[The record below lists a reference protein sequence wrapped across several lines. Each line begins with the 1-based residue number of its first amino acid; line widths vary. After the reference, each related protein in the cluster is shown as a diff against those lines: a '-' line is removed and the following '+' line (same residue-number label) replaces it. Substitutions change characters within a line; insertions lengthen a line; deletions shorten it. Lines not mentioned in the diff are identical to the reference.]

1 VLWRS
6 DLFLFA
12 ALVTQGTPVNIIVGS
27 HVWLEGPSEAWVDGV
42 VTEIKGRDATI
53 ATTNGK
59 TVRSSFSPMQP
70 GSSSQQ
76 QQSLKIHVPTPRAL
90 CDRDQRS

>member
-12 ALVTQGTPVNIIVGS
+12 ALITQGTPVNIIVGS
-27 HVWLEGPSEAWVDGV
+27 HVWLEDPSEAWVDGV

-59 TVRSSFSPMQP
+59 TVRSPSPHSTLGSFLLFHRCNRVAAA
-70 GSSSQQ
+70 SSS
-76 QQSLKIHVPTPRAL
+76 SP
-90 CDRDQRS
+90 